1 MSGMPEGDG
10 FLVTEGGNGRIGD
23 GFSIHVSCV
32 IREAKDRIHED
43 LAELLTSFTR
53 ERILS
58 HGLSNRHPGEHDE
71 LD

>member
-10 FLVTEGGNGRIGD
+10 YLVTDGGNGRIGD

-43 LAELLTSFTR
+43 LAEL
-53 ERILS
+53 
-58 HGLSNRHPGEHDE
+58 
-71 LD
+71 